1 MCRAG
6 GDAAGGGEARGRRG
20 DAGGSDRRP
29 NGEHGGDGVRGTA
42 RDEVEGVVCRCL
54 RKRLALFRPC

>member
-1 MCRAG
+1 
-6 GDAAGGGEARGRRG
+6 
-20 DAGGSDRRP
+20 
-29 NGEHGGDGVRGTA
+29 VRGTA